1 MLVVNAFKNQNKIV
15 AWPLRNRRK
24 NALAMTRHMNLL
36 VTHVYREDNKVAD
49 LVANFGLTFSS
60 FTSWYVAPL
69 FINDSL
75 VYNKL
80 GMPNFRLCSC

>member
-1 MLVVNAFKNQNKIV
+1 
-15 AWPLRNRRK
+15 
-24 NALAMTRHMNLL
+24 MNLL
-36 VTHVYREDNKVAD
+36 VAHVYREGNKVAD

-60 FTSWYVAPL
+60 FTFWYVAPL

>member
-49 LVANFGLTFSS
+49 LVANFGLTLLLLLGMLLLCLLMI
-60 FTSWYVAPL
+60 AL
-69 FINDSL
+69 FITS
-75 VYNKL
+75 
-80 GMPNFRLCSC
+80 